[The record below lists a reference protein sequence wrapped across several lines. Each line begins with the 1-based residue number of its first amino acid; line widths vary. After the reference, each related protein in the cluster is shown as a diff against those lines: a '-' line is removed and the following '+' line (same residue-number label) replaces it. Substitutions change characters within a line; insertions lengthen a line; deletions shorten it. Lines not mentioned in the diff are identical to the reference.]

1 MNIFDVWGLAEGP
14 ATTSRVTDGDL
25 EFGKVWDDP
34 GGMLNTNMAEPD
46 AAALAAATKPPR
58 MERDMSGFANYGMNA
73 PQLGNMPFSPMVNAP
88 LTPAPQIQ
96 APGLPQAP
104 GLMSAPTPQVLPL
117 MNPNFS
123 ANIPELRR
131 GQTQT
136 IIGLGGQQKRQ
147 VPVKPSKLA
156 AYLSSLGVAN
166 G

>member
-1 MNIFDVWGLAEGP
+1 MNNIWEQAYGMPKKAYMAN
-14 ATTSRVTDGDL
+14 ATIWDGMEDL
-25 EFGKVWDDP
+25 
-34 GGMLNTNMAEPD
+34 LSTNMAKPD
-46 AAALAAATKPPR
+46 AEALAAATKPPK